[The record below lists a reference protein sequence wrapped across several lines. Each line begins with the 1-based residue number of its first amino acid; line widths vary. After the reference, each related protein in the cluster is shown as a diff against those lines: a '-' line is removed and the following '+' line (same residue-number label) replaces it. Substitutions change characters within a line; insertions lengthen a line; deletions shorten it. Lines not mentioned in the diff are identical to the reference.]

1 MHNKEH
7 IIEFEDGTFKP
18 LFLDFIRYQQ
28 SLGYKYGNSSVY
40 TLRSINRDLNQMNLT
55 QEQPCLS
62 KKIIESLADK
72 HPNETCGTQ
81 YHRIGLLRQFSL
93 YMNSLGFDAYLF
105 PKRSLPKNHSD
116 FRPYIFSDN
125 EISAI
130 IKAADGLKP
139 MRRSPKYHF
148 IYPALVRLLYGCGL
162 RISEARYLKT
172 QQVDLDQGIIYIDKS
187 KNDTSR
193 YVPMSGSLTAY
204 LGHYVREASID
215 LNAEGF
221 FFPAPDGG
229 HYDPKTLYEGIKNIY
244 HKARIEALPN
254 GRLPRVHDLRHTFS
268 VHAIRMMKNKG
279 RDVYTSTPL
288 LSAYLGHTN
297 MIDTEKYIHLT
308 AFEFGNFIADSRNL
322 LNGVIP
328 EVFPNETE

>member
-1 MHNKEH
+1 MNNQERN
-7 IIEFEDGTFKP
+7 IEFDEGAFKQ
-18 LFLDFIRYQQ
+18 LFLDFIQYQR
-28 SLGYKYGNSSVY
+28 SLGYKYGSSSIY
-40 TLRSINRDLNQMNLT
+40 TLRSINRDLNQMNLA

-62 KKIIESLADK
+62 RKIIESLAEK
-72 HPNETCGTQ
+72 RPNETCGTQ
-81 YHRIGLLRQFSL
+81 HYRIGLLRQFSL
-93 YMNSLGFDAYLF
+93 YMNRVGFDAYVF
-105 PKRSLPKNHSD
+105 PKRFLPKYRSD

-139 MRRSPKYHF
+139 AKRSPKYHF

-193 YVPMSGSLTAY
+193 YVPMSGSLTDY
-204 LGHYVREASID
+204 LRHYVREASID
-215 LNAEGF
+215 LNTEGF

-244 HKARIEALPN
+244 LQARIEALPN
-254 GRLPRVHDLRHTFS
+254 GKLPRVHDLRHTFS
-268 VHAIRMMKNKG
+268 VHAIRMMKKKG
-279 RDVYTSTPL
+279 RDVYTSAPL

-308 AFEFGNFIADSRNL
+308 AFEFGNFIADSGNL

-328 EVFPNETE
+328 EVLFDEKE

>member
-7 IIEFEDGTFKP
+7 VIEFEDGTFKQ

-28 SLGYKYGNSSVY
+28 SLGYKYGRSSIY
-40 TLRSINRDLNQMNLT
+40 TLRAINRAINQMNLI

-62 KKIIESLADK
+62 KEIIESLVVK
-72 HPNETCGTQ
+72 RPHETCGTQ
-81 YHRIGLLRQFSL
+81 HYRIGLLRQFSL
-93 YMNSLGFDAYLF
+93 YMNRVGFDAYWF
-105 PKRSLPKNHSD
+105 PKRFLPKNRSD

-130 IKAADGLKP
+130 IRTADCLKP
-139 MRRSPKYHF
+139 MKQYPKYHF
-148 IYPALVRLLYGCGL
+148 IYPALIRLLYGCGL
-162 RISEARYLKT
+162 RISEACYLKT

-193 YVPMSGSLTAY
+193 YIPMSWSLTDY
-204 LGHYVREASID
+204 LRHYVREARID
-215 LNAEGF
+215 LNVEGYF
-221 FFPAPDGG
+221 FQAPDGG
-229 HYDPKTLYEGIKNIY
+229 HYDLKTLYEGIKNIY
-244 HKARIEALPN
+244 HKAQIEALPN
-254 GRLPRVHDLRHTFS
+254 GKLPRVHDIRHTFS

-308 AFEFGNFIADSRNL
+308 AFEFGNFIADSRHL

-328 EVFPNETE
+328 EVFSNETE

>member
-1 MHNKEH
+1 MHNEERM
-7 IIEFEDGTFKP
+7 IEFEDGTFKP
-18 LFLDFIRYQQ
+18 LFLGFIRYQQ
-28 SLGYKYGNSSVY
+28 SLGYKYGNSSIY
-40 TLRSINRDLNQMNLT
+40 TLRSINRDLNRMNLT

-62 KKIIESLADK
+62 KKMIESLAEK
-72 HPNETCGTQ
+72 RPNETFGTQ
-81 YHRIGLLRQFSL
+81 KYRIGLLRQFSL

-139 MRRSPKYHF
+139 MKRSPKYHL

-162 RISEARYLKT
+162 RISEARCLKT

-193 YVPMSGSLTAY
+193 YVPMSGSLTDY
-204 LGHYVREASID
+204 LRYYVREARID
-215 LNAEGF
+215 LSVEGF
-221 FFPAPDGG
+221 FFPAPEGG
-229 HYDPKTLYEGIKNIY
+229 LYDPKTLYEGIKNIY
-244 HKARIEALPN
+244 HQAQIEALPN
-254 GRLPRVHDLRHTFS
+254 GKLPRVHDLRHTFS
-268 VHAIRMMKNKG
+268 VHAIRRMKNKG
-279 RDVYTSTPL
+279 QDVYISTPL

-297 MIDTEKYIHLT
+297 MIETEKYIHLT

-328 EVFPNETE
+328 EVFSNETE

>member
-62 KKIIESLADK
+62 KKIIESLVEKRPD
-72 HPNETCGTQ
+72 ETCGTQ
-81 YHRIGLLRQFSL
+81 QYRIGLLRHFSL

-105 PKRSLPKNHSD
+105 PKRSLPKNRSD

-139 MRRSPKYHF
+139 AKRSPKYHF
-148 IYPALVRLLYGCGL
+148 IYPALIRLLYGCGL

-172 QQVDLDQGIIYIDKS
+172 SQVDLDQGIIYIDKS

-204 LGHYVREASID
+204 LRHYVREASVD

-229 HYDPKTLYEGIKNIY
+229 PYDLKTVQEGIKNIY
-244 HKARIEALPN
+244 HNARIGVLPN
-254 GRLPRVHDLRHTFS
+254 GRLPRVHDIRHTFS
-268 VHAIRMMKNKG
+268 VHALRMMKNKG

-308 AFEFGNFIADSRNL
+308 AFEFSNFIADSRNL

>member
-1 MHNKEH
+1 MNNQERN
-7 IIEFEDGTFKP
+7 IEFDEGAFKQ
-18 LFLDFIRYQQ
+18 LFLDFIQYQR
-28 SLGYKYGNSSVY
+28 SLGYKYGSSSIY
-40 TLRSINRDLNQMNLT
+40 TLRSINRDLNQMNLA

-62 KKIIESLADK
+62 RKIIESLAEK
-72 HPNETCGTQ
+72 RPNETCGTQ
-81 YHRIGLLRQFSL
+81 HYRIGLLRQFSL
-93 YMNSLGFDAYLF
+93 YMNRVGFDTYVF
-105 PKRSLPKNHSD
+105 PKRFLPKYRSD

-130 IKAADGLKP
+130 IKAADVLKP
-139 MRRSPKYHF
+139 AKRSPKYHF

-204 LGHYVREASID
+204 LRHYVREASID

-221 FFPAPDGG
+221 FFPAPDGD

-244 HKARIEALPN
+244 HQAKIEALPN
-254 GRLPRVHDLRHTFS
+254 GKLPRVHDLRHTFS

-279 RDVYTSTPL
+279 RDVYTSIPL

-297 MIDTEKYIHLT
+297 MIDTERYIHLT
-308 AFEFGNFIADSRNL
+308 AFEFGNFIADSGNL

-328 EVFPNETE
+328 EVFFDETE

>member
-28 SLGYKYGNSSVY
+28 SLGYKYGNGSIY
-40 TLRSINRDLNQMNLT
+40 TLRSINRYLNQMNLT
-55 QEQPCLS
+55 QEQRCLS
-62 KKIIESLADK
+62 KTIIESLAEK
-72 HPNETCGTQ
+72 RPNETCGTQ
-81 YHRIGLLRQFSL
+81 HHRIGLLRQFSL

-125 EISAI
+125 EISVI
-130 IKAADGLKP
+130 IKAADSLKP
-139 MRRSPKYHF
+139 MKRSPKYHF